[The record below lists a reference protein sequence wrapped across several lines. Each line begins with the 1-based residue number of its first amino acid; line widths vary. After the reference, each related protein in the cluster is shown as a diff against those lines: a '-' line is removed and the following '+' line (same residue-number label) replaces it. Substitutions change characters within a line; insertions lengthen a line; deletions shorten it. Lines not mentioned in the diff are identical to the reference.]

1 MKSLFGKQNS
11 GCQLFGGTI
20 FANPN
25 FSASGRILFIY
36 SNGSP
41 LFHSSS
47 VGKYC
52 GHGGISSNHS
62 MPFPGSYLVLTGGP
76 LRHSKHPSLSK
87 QHFSHPNISFVVSEE
102 IVGGFN
108 FGGSPE
114 MPPLFPPFDLFAFP
128 FVGLLL
134 FFIASRFRFNA
145 CATMRFFSSSF
156 AKIGFD
162 CFFGADDDDDAPV
175 RGPMAS
181 AAMPIVAVASSRP
194 LGATALI
201 AFARLS

>member
-1 MKSLFGKQNS
+1 MNSLFGKQNS

-36 SNGSP
+36 SKGSP

-52 GHGGISSNHS
+52 GHGGISFNHS
-62 MPFPGSYLVLTGGP
+62 TPFSGSYLVLTGGP
-76 LRHSKHPSLSK
+76 LRQSKQPSRSK
-87 QHFSHPNISFVVSEE
+87 QHFSHPNISFVVSVE

-108 FGGSPE
+108 FGGSPD
-114 MPPLFPPFDLFAFP
+114 PRLPLLL
-128 FVGLLL
+128 VLLLLLLLLLLL

-145 CATMRFFSSSF
+145 CATIRFFSSSS
-156 AKIGFD
+156 AKIG
-162 CFFGADDDDDAPV
+162 CDARFTETAAGV
-175 RGPMAS
+175 SRG
-181 AAMPIVAVASSRP
+181 
-194 LGATALI
+194 
-201 AFARLS
+201 